1 MKFLQGE
8 DIDSAFAVSI
18 SFNKEPETNGNGT
31 MFGFGDGSIDEVKRT
46 HKKAIE
52 FGGSCEGEP
61 N

>member
-1 MKFLQGE
+1 MTFWQGE

-18 SFNKEPETNGNGT
+18 SFNKEPETNENGT
-31 MFGFGDGSIDEVKRT
+31 MFGVGSTDEVKRT